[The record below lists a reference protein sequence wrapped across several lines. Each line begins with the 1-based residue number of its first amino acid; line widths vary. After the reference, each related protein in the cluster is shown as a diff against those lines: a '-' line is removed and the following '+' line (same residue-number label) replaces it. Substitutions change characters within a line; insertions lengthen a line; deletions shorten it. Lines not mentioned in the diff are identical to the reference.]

1 MDKENITNELTEEE
15 KVKEWEGWVRRH
27 LSKVLDVYLPMSKNC
42 DFNIKYYPKKLEVL
56 ETGPVYD
63 TNKAVGVL
71 LSFSLEFTDE
81 IDLTKPR
88 EE

>member
-1 MDKENITNELTEEE
+1 MDKDNVVDNTSEE
-15 KVKEWEGWVRRH
+15 KAKEWEEWVRKH
-27 LSKVLDVYLPMSKNC
+27 LSKVLDVYLPYSKNC
-42 DFNIKYYPKKLEVL
+42 DFNIKYYPKKVEVL

-63 TNKAVGVL
+63 DTKAVGVL

-81 IDLTKPR
+81 VDLTKPR